1 MVAGSIPAAP
11 AKMYAQ
17 DVRKMAAQ
25 ETTVQTNT
33 SRWKKFLREV
43 KAELKKVT
51 WPGKQELISFT
62 GIVFVTVAVVAAL
75 IWVIDTSFTQLLKAI
90 IK

>member
-1 MVAGSIPAAP
+1 
-11 AKMYAQ
+11 
-17 DVRKMAAQ
+17 MAAQ
-25 ETTVQTNT
+25 EAAIQTNT

-51 WPGKQELISFT
+51 WPGKSELISFT
-62 GIVFVTVAVVAAL
+62 GIVFVTVTVVAAL
-75 IWVIDTSFTQLLKAI
+75 IWVIDSSFTAILKAI

>member
-1 MVAGSIPAAP
+1 
-11 AKMYAQ
+11 
-17 DVRKMAAQ
+17 MAAQ
-25 ETTVQTNT
+25 EAAVQTNT

-51 WPGKQELISFT
+51 WPSKQELISFT
-62 GIVFVTVAVVAAL
+62 GVVFVTVTVVAAL
-75 IWVIDTSFTQLLKAI
+75 IWAIDTSFNQILKAI

>member
-1 MVAGSIPAAP
+1 
-11 AKMYAQ
+11 
-17 DVRKMAAQ
+17 MAAQ
-25 ETTVQTNT
+25 ETTVPTNA

-62 GIVFVTVAVVAAL
+62 GVVFVTVAVVAAL
-75 IWVIDTSFTQLLKAI
+75 IWVIDASFTQLLKVI